1 MKILIVG
8 LNYAPEKIG
17 IAVYTHGLAKAMAA
31 AGHQVTI
38 VCAQPYYPA
47 WKLMP
52 GARQAYQ
59 RSVEDGVTVIRC
71 PLYVPARP
79 SSARR
84 ILHHLSFALSCLFP
98 VLKAAIGGRPDVVF
112 CIAPSLIAAPC
123 GRLAAFLS
131 GARSWLH
138 IQDFEVEAAFAT
150 NLLSDKGV
158 ISRLAMKFEST
169 VLRSF
174 DRASSISPQMC
185 KHLISKGVPGERVVE
200 FRNSG
205 DLSKVRPLTEPSPY
219 RAEWDIKTE
228 HVALYSGN
236 IANKQG
242 IEILVDA
249 ARRLVH
255 RQDLTIVVCGEG
267 PNRAALETRAEG
279 LPNIQFRDLQPRERI
294 NDLVGLATVHL
305 LPQLGTA
312 ADLLL
317 PSKLINM
324 LASGRPVIATAAP
337 GTGLA
342 QEVEGCGLVTEPDD
356 VASFAAAIEVMLDN
370 PDLRDRYGRAARA
383 CAEERWSEKM
393 IVERLMQE
401 LHDLVERGRAAKP
414 AEMSALKRIRRAPR

>member
-1 MKILIVG
+1 M
-8 LNYAPEKIG
+8 
-17 IAVYTHGLAKAMAA
+17 
-31 AGHQVTI
+31 
-38 VCAQPYYPA
+38 
-47 WKLMP
+47 
-52 GARQAYQ
+52 
-59 RSVEDGVTVIRC
+59 
-71 PLYVPARP
+71 
-79 SSARR
+79 
-84 ILHHLSFALSCLFP
+84 
-98 VLKAAIGGRPDVVF
+98 
-112 CIAPSLIAAPC
+112 
-123 GRLAAFLS
+123 
-131 GARSWLH
+131 
-138 IQDFEVEAAFAT
+138 
-150 NLLSDKGV
+150 
-158 ISRLAMKFEST
+158 
-169 VLRSF
+169 
-174 DRASSISPQMC
+174 
-185 KHLISKGVPGERVVE
+185 
-200 FRNSG
+200 
-205 DLSKVRPLTEPSPY
+205 
-219 RAEWDIKTE
+219 
-228 HVALYSGN
+228 ALYSGN

-305 LPQLGTA
+305 LPQLGSA

-356 VASFAAAIEVMLDN
+356 VASFAAAIEVILDN